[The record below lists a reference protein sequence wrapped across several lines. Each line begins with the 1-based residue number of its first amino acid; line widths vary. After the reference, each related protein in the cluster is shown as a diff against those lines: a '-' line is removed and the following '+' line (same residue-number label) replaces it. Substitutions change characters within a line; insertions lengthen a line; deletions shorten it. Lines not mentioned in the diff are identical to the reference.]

1 MLSTNKTPLKKN
13 MGKGEGKRR
22 CTVISIK
29 ESGIYFLKITV
40 KFIRQ
45 QHIRY
50 TVRQYK
56 QFYGS

>member
-45 QHIRY
+45 NI
-50 TVRQYK
+50 
-56 QFYGS
+56 